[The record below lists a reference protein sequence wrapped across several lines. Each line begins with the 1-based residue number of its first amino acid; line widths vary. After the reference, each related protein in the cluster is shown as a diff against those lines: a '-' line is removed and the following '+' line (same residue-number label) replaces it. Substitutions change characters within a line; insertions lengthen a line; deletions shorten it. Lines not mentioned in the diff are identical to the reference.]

1 MDRIREIDHKIL
13 KLRAQK
19 EQAET
24 RMAKILLKKIQTILG
39 QDFDVNLVTLLLDQ
53 VWSQAEAENREV
65 WRQQAKTFRNGAS
78 AKTIPENRKTI
89 EATHDAK
96 TNP

>member
-13 KLRAQK
+13 RLKAQK

-39 QDFDVNLVTLLLDQ
+39 QDCDVNLVTLLLEEI
-53 VWSQAEAENREV
+53 WSQAKQEKREV
-65 WRQQAKTFRNGAS
+65 WRQKAKTFRNGAS
-78 AKTIPENRKTI
+78 AKTIPEDRKTT
-89 EATHDAK
+89 EATYDAK